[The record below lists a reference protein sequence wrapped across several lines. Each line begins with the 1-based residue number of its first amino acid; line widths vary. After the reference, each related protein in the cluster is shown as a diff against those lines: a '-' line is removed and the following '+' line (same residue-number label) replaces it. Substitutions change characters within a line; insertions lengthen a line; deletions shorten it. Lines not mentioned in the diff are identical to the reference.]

1 MIKRFKFLVLLTAF
15 SGTFLTGCDVVK
27 SLLGEADIAGGLKE
41 ALINGVMQGRNN
53 AQNGSLFN
61 GTNVLEGVLP
71 EAAVKIIRTL
81 ETLGLGGEITRFQNT
96 LTSAATRSAERS
108 VPVFISGIRNI
119 TFRDAVAILGGGYDA
134 ATNYL
139 RNSIGDSLRSA
150 IRPEIASV
158 LTEYKLPQTLGDIA
172 GKDLP
177 VIGKQKLNIDFTTVL
192 AALVANKMF
201 KEIEATEYKIRTDIN
216 ARNTTLLQRVF
227 GDSRAYR
234 Q

>member
-1 MIKRFKFLVLLTAF
+1 MIKRLRFLAVLTAIT
-15 SGTFLTGCDVVK
+15 GTFSSCDVVK
-27 SLLGEADIAGGLKE
+27 SLLGETDIAGGLKE
-41 ALINGVMQGRNN
+41 ALINGVMQGKNS

-71 EAAVKIIRTL
+71 DAAVKIIKTL
-81 ETLGLGGEITRFQNT
+81 ETLGLASEITRFQTT
-96 LTSAATRSAERS
+96 LTSAATRSAEKS
-108 VPVFISGIRNI
+108 VPVFINSIRTIN
-119 TFRDAVAILGGGYDA
+119 FRDAVAILGGGYNA

-139 RNSIGDSLRSA
+139 RSSIGDSLRNA
-150 IRPEIASV
+150 IKPEIASV

-177 VIGKQKLNIDFTTVL
+177 IIGKQKLNIDFTNVL
-192 AALVANKMF
+192 AQLVANKMF
-201 KEIEATEYKIRTDIN
+201 KEIEATEYKIRTDLN
-216 ARNTTLLQRVF
+216 ARTSGLLQRVF